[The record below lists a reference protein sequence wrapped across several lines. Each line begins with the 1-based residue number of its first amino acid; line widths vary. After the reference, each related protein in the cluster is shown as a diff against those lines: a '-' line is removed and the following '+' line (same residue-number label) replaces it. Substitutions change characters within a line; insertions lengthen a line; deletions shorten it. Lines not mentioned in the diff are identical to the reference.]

1 MTSTW
6 QVYREP
12 LRATLSR
19 TIGIALVVGGVIAWR
34 YGNLRV
40 WPIAAG
46 LVLWFSLGG
55 HWVELWFLNWLR
67 PRLSRS
73 RIPQVAARLG
83 VWFVGG
89 IGLGL
94 GIVLTMRLFSLDRRV
109 DVPAW
114 WVFGV
119 LFVALEL
126 VAHISLSARRRPN
139 FYNGKG

>member
-126 VAHISLSARRRPN
+126 VAHIALSARRRPN

>member
-126 VAHISLSARRRPN
+126 VAHIALAARRRPN